1 VTDRKAKA
9 KGQKKGSQMCLE
21 KGQLRAVHR
30 RCDLE
35 QHRRQ
40 FGTHHLDAHHGQGRD
55 RRKARMT
62 YVSLFETPRQLRPPM
77 HSAPTPAS
85 SR

>member
-1 VTDRKAKA
+1 MAVIYRKAKRKA
-9 KGQKKGSQMCLE
+9 
-21 KGQLRAVHR
+21 A
-30 RCDLE
+30 RCASRGDNFALCVADVTWSN
-35 QHRRQ
+35 RDVSLARTTS
-40 FGTHHLDAHHGQGRD
+40 THTTGRD
-55 RRKARMT
+55 ETEEKARMT

>member
-9 KGQKKGSQMCLE
+9 KCQKKGSRMCLK

-40 FGTHHLDAHHGQGRD
+40 FGTLHLDTRQGRD

-85 SR
+85 TR

>member
-1 VTDRKAKA
+1 
-9 KGQKKGSQMCLE
+9 MCLD
-21 KGQLRAVHR
+21 KGQLRSVHR
-30 RCDLE
+30 QCELE

-40 FGTHHLDAHHGQGRD
+40 LGTHHHLDAHHRHGRD
-55 RRKARMT
+55 RRKVRMT
-62 YVSLFETPRQLRPPM
+62 YVRLFETPRQPRPPM